1 MDLVST
7 IGIRS
12 SRTNQK
18 WVYEILCGVYYLGP
32 VQDLP
37 ASALRQ
43 QIPGWMRQ
51 LTTSSRNGTD
61 KYLRDLLGRI
71 APNGNTNSVDRFD
84 RLFRQNVS
92 WRSVAI
98 DLAGAKHQKA
108 REKKRGEVE
117 VVQRGDDRQ
126 PLFAIEAPQKLED
139 LDLMSQ
145 IEKSG
150 RLVE

>member
-37 ASALRQ
+37 SSALRQ

-71 APNGNTNSVDRFD
+71 APYGNTNSVDRFD
-84 RLFRQNVS
+84 RFLGQNV
-92 WRSVAI
+92 RRRAVAI
-98 DLAGAKHQKA
+98 DLSIVEHQNTG
-108 REKKRGEVE
+108 EKKGGEVE
-117 VVQRGDDRQ
+117 IVHCGDDRQ